1 MGSGEDLPELNSEM
15 WRFQQST
22 HMHDLLKHV
31 DLVRHKSVAHMS
43 SESFLRHL
51 PGLDPGDRV
60 EKHDSFQPRPAHDIE
75 KERTA
80 TELDPRP

>member
-1 MGSGEDLPELNSEM
+1 MEVPAEH
-15 WRFQQST
+15 T
-22 HMHDLLKHV
+22 HDLLKHV
-31 DLVRHKSVAHMS
+31 DLVRHESVAHMS

-60 EKHDSFQPRPAHDIE
+60 EKHGSFQPRPAHDIE

-80 TELDPRP
+80 TELAPRP